1 VLRIRRE
8 QMEALD
14 QAAWRR
20 FEQRAIQHLKET
32 FPKHARFRG
41 EEGLRNT
48 VRSGLDRA
56 RQRGLTSERGL
67 LLYLEQMMMLGSG
80 FDTDP
85 QLPWASFILSDQS
98 IGDEAARVERLL
110 ERSREYFE
118 RVAGPRGEHIDR
130 ALQRVRQAPVEG
142 FVASGGGDFDAY
154 MRAKLNAIYPE
165 KCADLGEEGL
175 RALVRQGVEFAR
187 NHDLTTERGV
197 VVSIVLMLFLGSGF
211 AEDPQFPWAA
221 QVLADPALKEP
232 SARADRLYSA
242 AKEYLERWLA

>member
-8 QMEALD
+8 QMDALD
-14 QAAWRR
+14 EAAMRR

-48 VRSGLDRA
+48 VRSGLERA
-56 RQRGLTSERGL
+56 RQRGLASERGL
-67 LLYLEQMMMLGSG
+67 LLYLELMVMLGSG
-80 FDTDP
+80 FDADP
-85 QLPWASFILSDQS
+85 QLPWASIILSDQS
-98 IGDEAARVERLL
+98 MGDEATRVDRLL

-118 RVAGPRGEHIDR
+118 RVAGPKGEHIDR

-154 MRAKLNAIYPE
+154 MRAKLTSIYPE
-165 KCADLGEEGL
+165 KCADLGEAGV
-175 RALVRQGVEFAR
+175 RALIRAGVEFAR
-187 NHDLTTERGV
+187 SRDLTTERGV

-211 AEDPQFPWAA
+211 AQDPQFPWAA
-221 QVLADPALKEP
+221 RVLADPALQDP
-232 SARADRLYSA
+232 SARADALYAA